1 VSLQYIYNGRI
12 REGCVSILDVVSG
25 EGAQCN
31 IIIKNKNKYQ
41 GFGESKGFWEKYK
54 IISSI

>member
-1 VSLQYIYNGRI
+1 VCQF
-12 REGCVSILDVVSG
+12 EDVVSG

-54 IISSI
+54 IILVN